1 MFNVIMCDDNKKDLE
16 KIYKITDD
24 YFCSN
29 NFKYKI
35 HKFYDYD
42 VKFEKII
49 KEKISFKIYILD
61 IETPSGSGID
71 IARSIRKTDI
81 NSAIIFLTGHNEL
94 GFELLKEDIP
104 NVAFINKFV
113 NCEVRLK
120 RALNNSIKLLNK
132 RNVLKIIEGSTI
144 YTINFDDILY
154 ITKDSYERK
163 TIIVTDYTEIKL
175 KISLKKIY
183 QLLNSNFEQTYRSC
197 IVNNNRVIKKDYKN
211 REILF
216 DNKLTI
222 DLISDKYK
230 KEVVR

>member
-1 MFNVIMCDDNKKDLE
+1 M
-16 KIYKITDD
+16 
-24 YFCSN
+24 
-29 NFKYKI
+29 
-35 HKFYDYD
+35 
-42 VKFEKII
+42 
-49 KEKISFKIYILD
+49 
-61 IETPSGSGID
+61 
-71 IARSIRKTDI
+71 
-81 NSAIIFLTGHNEL
+81 
-94 GFELLKEDIP
+94 
-104 NVAFINKFV
+104 AFINKFV